1 MESVEL
7 GLNCAHCNSCLGH
20 LPESLATILAICA
33 RSLLSSSCRAVV
45 RFSAVTPGFLSPSI
59 LLPSRRKL
67 GTDEFLWSTR
77 RGVGRHSCFR
87 GRLSLLKTE
96 EWVISNLYYNKP
108 HRDES
113 SFWSMLH
120 ATWCLS
126 FHLPTPRKVPWCY
139 SILHQQFITGTA
151 QSNSNKSIFV
161 KFIMFSFH
169 LYYSCKNQHTAEST
183 PLWHS
188 INKNRTL

>member
-1 MESVEL
+1 MDSMRFKICTALSIFMNLKYQEEECHVRCVISSYAISLCFTIPIYSGQDYIHIHVRCSFSF
-7 GLNCAHCNSCLGH
+7 GY

-87 GRLSLLKTE
+87 GRASLLKTE
-96 EWVISNLYYNKP
+96 ERVINY
-108 HRDES
+108 
-113 SFWSMLH
+113 
-120 ATWCLS
+120 
-126 FHLPTPRKVPWCY
+126 
-139 SILHQQFITGTA
+139 
-151 QSNSNKSIFV
+151 
-161 KFIMFSFH
+161 
-169 LYYSCKNQHTAEST
+169 
-183 PLWHS
+183 
-188 INKNRTL
+188 

>member
-1 MESVEL
+1 MCYQFL
-7 GLNCAHCNSCLGH
+7 CNIPVFHYSNLQWTRLHRVRCSFSFGY

-87 GRLSLLKTE
+87 GRASLLKTE
-96 EWVISNLYYNKP
+96 ERVINYWAVTFNYYQTSQGSVQ
-108 HRDES
+108 DFEVCCMS
-113 SFWSMLH
+113 CDASLSLH
-120 ATWCLS
+120 LLLENAL
-126 FHLPTPRKVPWCY
+126 LNNY
-139 SILHQQFITGTA
+139 QFISGTA
-151 QSNSNKSIFV
+151 QSNSTAINYIFV
-161 KFIMFSFH
+161 KFIIVFTTT
-169 LYYSCKNQHTAEST
+169 YGCKYL
-183 PLWHS
+183 P
-188 INKNRTL
+188 